1 MTVEYGRPQVN
12 QIRENA
18 PNETSRDQNAELW
31 FRQSDGNSEQ
41 DKAKGNIDT
50 RRNRIR
56 MRDVVHDPVLQY
68 SCNKADHRYQQARS
82 SSGSFRCGA

>member
-18 PNETSRDQNAELW
+18 PNETSCHQNAESW
-31 FRQSDGNSEQ
+31 FRQSDGNREQ
-41 DKAKGNIDT
+41 DEAKANIHT

-56 MRDVVHDPVLQY
+56 MRDVVHDPVLHY
-68 SCNKADHRYQQARS
+68 SCNQADH
-82 SSGSFRCGA
+82 C